1 MAASSTIHVIG
12 SMMIDRVVRV
22 RAIPRAGETVA
33 ALSAQTFAGGKGAN
47 QAAAAAKFGARVR
60 MLGRTGRDGAFIRDA
75 LREAG
80 VRVRDIAT
88 SDATSGAATVM
99 VAESGENAIVIA
111 PESNLRITK
120 EGIETFLASAK
131 QGEIVLFQNE
141 CALLHEGIAMA
152 AARALRVWLNA
163 APANAGLS
171 GLRFEKLAGLIV
183 NETEAEALTG
193 EVDPRRALE
202 ALAKRMP
209 GGTVIVTLGADG
221 AIAALGSARYAH
233 RGFVVDAVDTVGCG
247 DAFVG
252 VFLAAIAEGRDIAQA
267 MSRGNAAGALAAMRA
282 GALRSLPSRSEVEIA
297 AVLPE
302 KTKLKPRPPAEHDGA
317 IPTNCLGCG
326 YALVGRGEGE
336 ACPECGRLIRRIAFT
351 GRWVHAAVRRRFEP
365 ARWWSMAAAAL
376 WIVGCAGLFVTIVGR
391 QSGLPRPLI
400 DWSGGLGMAFVMAY
414 FIVASG
420 AQFGIARGLPT
431 VRSNRIGV
439 ALACARLLPVI
450 AFVLIAARLLPL
462 PWSVE
467 NGIIFWG
474 VIGFFVVDAWFL
486 AMLERS
492 WRVAKFPDR
501 RPTAAIVGLLALVVA
516 GVIWS
521 TIEFNRGPFPETR
534 MTALVVA
541 LAIAWIVQV
550 RLCREIA
557 REIRARE

>member
-60 MLGRTGRDGAFIRDA
+60 MLGRTGRDGVFIRDA

-80 VRVRDIAT
+80 VRVRDIT
-88 SDATSGAATVM
+88 TNDATSGAATVM

-111 PESNLRITK
+111 PESNWRITK
-120 EGIETFLASAK
+120 EGIEKFLATAK
-131 QGEIVLFQNE
+131 QGDIVLFQNE
-141 CALLHEGIAMA
+141 CAHLHEGIAMA

-193 EVDPRRALE
+193 EVDPRRGLE

-221 AIAALGSARYAH
+221 AIAALGAARYAH

-252 VFLAAIAEGRDIAQA
+252 VFLAAIAEGRDISQA

-282 GALRSLPSRSEVEIA
+282 GALRSLPSRGEVEVA
-297 AVLPE
+297 AVLTE
-302 KTKLKPRPPAEHDGA
+302 KTKLKPRPLAEDEGA
-317 IPTNCLGCG
+317 IPTNCIGCG

-336 ACPECGRLIRRIAFT
+336 ACPECGRVIRRIAFT

-376 WIVGCAGLFVTIVGR
+376 WIVGFAGLFIAIEGR
-391 QSGLPRPLI
+391 RSGLSQPLI
-400 DWSGGLGMAFVMAY
+400 GWSGGLG
-414 FIVASG
+414 IVFGLAHCIAALV
-420 AQFGIARGLPT
+420 AQAGIGRGLPT
-431 VRSNRIGV
+431 VLSNRVGV
-439 ALACARLLPVI
+439 TLAY
-450 AFVLIAARLLPL
+450 ARLLPL
-462 PWSVE
+462 ILFVLIASGMLVLPWSVRDAS
-467 NGIIFWG
+467 IVWG
-474 VIGFFVVDAWFL
+474 VLSFFVV
-486 AMLERS
+486 
-492 WRVAKFPDR
+492 
-501 RPTAAIVGLLALVVA
+501 
-516 GVIWS
+516 
-521 TIEFNRGPFPETR
+521 
-534 MTALVVA
+534 
-541 LAIAWIVQV
+541 
-550 RLCREIA
+550 
-557 REIRARE
+557 

>member
-1 MAASSTIHVIG
+1 
-12 SMMIDRVVRV
+12 
-22 RAIPRAGETVA
+22 
-33 ALSAQTFAGGKGAN
+33 
-47 QAAAAAKFGARVR
+47 
-60 MLGRTGRDGAFIRDA
+60 
-75 LREAG
+75 
-80 VRVRDIAT
+80 
-88 SDATSGAATVM
+88 
-99 VAESGENAIVIA
+99 
-111 PESNLRITK
+111 
-120 EGIETFLASAK
+120 
-131 QGEIVLFQNE
+131 
-141 CALLHEGIAMA
+141 
-152 AARALRVWLNA
+152 
-163 APANAGLS
+163 
-171 GLRFEKLAGLIV
+171 
-183 NETEAEALTG
+183 
-193 EVDPRRALE
+193 
-202 ALAKRMP
+202 MP

-221 AIAALGSARYAH
+221 AIAALGAARYAH

-252 VFLAAIAEGRDIAQA
+252 VFLAAIAEGRDISQA

-282 GALRSLPSRSEVEIA
+282 GALRSLPSRGEVEVA
-297 AVLPE
+297 AVLTE
-302 KTKLKPRPPAEHDGA
+302 KTKLKPRPPAEDDGA

-336 ACPECGRLIRRIAFT
+336 ACPECGRVVRRLTFT
-351 GRWVHAAVRRRFEP
+351 GRWTHAAVRSRFGR
-365 ARWWSMAAAAL
+365 ARWWSVAAAAL
-376 WIVGCAGLFVTIVGR
+376 WIVGCGGLFVTIVGR
-391 QSGLPRPLI
+391 QSGLPRPLL

-431 VRSNRIGV
+431 LRSNRIGV
-439 ALACARLLPVI
+439 ALACARVMPVI

-486 AMLERS
+486 AMLERA
-492 WRVAKFPDR
+492 WRVAEFPAR